1 MYGWIEYYDAFR
13 RYKMHRTEF
22 CARLIVEGDP
32 VRTNCAFTFEMFGD
46 FNGADE
52 HCYRKRHELA
62 PVFPAQRSPRLGQAI
77 PTTPSVGPEGPL
89 PPARNPAPTV
99 RTIQAMAQQLKRGK
113 RGAHRGRRK

>member
-32 VRTNCAFTFEMFGD
+32 VRTTCAFTFEMFGD

-99 RTIQAMAQQLKRGK
+99 RTI
-113 RGAHRGRRK
+113 

>member
-22 CARLIVEGDP
+22 CIRLRVEGDP
-32 VRTNCAFTFEMFGD
+32 TRTNCAFNFDRFGD

-62 PVFPAQRSPRLGQAI
+62 PVFPAQRNPRLAQGI
-77 PTTPSVGPEGPL
+77 PATPSANPEGPL
-89 PPARNPAPTV
+89 RNAAPV
-99 RTIQAMAQQLKRGK
+99 RPVQAIVQQLKRGK
-113 RGAHRGRRK
+113 RNIRKVRRK